1 MQNKVVQNI
10 IEAIDSKKSL
20 QTISLLDAMKMLVV
34 TWDEVTDKTV
44 QNCFMEVGFSEIKDD
59 DAVSDDPF
67 AVLKGSITQL
77 SILDKTFEDVTTE
90 DVTSFD
96 DILVSTQEPLS
107 DEDILAGYSGVDIDD
122 QHKSDKNSS
131 QSEVSEVLIKQN
143 PSQVCAA
150 IDTLMNYSMIIGT
163 AELQGLAMSFQ
174 ICGTRNNKLC
184 KTKKKMTDFFSS

>member
-1 MQNKVVQNI
+1 M

-20 QTISLLDAMKMLVV
+20 QTISLLDAMKML
-34 TWDEVTDKTV
+34 EVTDKTV
-44 QNCFMEVGFSEIKDD
+44 QNCFMKVGFSEIKDD

-77 SILDKTFEDVTTE
+77 SILDKTFEDVTAE

-96 DILVSTQEPLS
+96 DMLVSTQEPLS

-122 QHKSDKNSS
+122 KHKSDKNSS
-131 QSEVSEVLIKQN
+131 QSEVFEVLIKPN
-143 PSQVCAA
+143 PSQVRAA

-163 AELQGLAMSFQ
+163 AELQALAMSFQ

-184 KTKKKMTDFFSS
+184 KTKKNDRLLF